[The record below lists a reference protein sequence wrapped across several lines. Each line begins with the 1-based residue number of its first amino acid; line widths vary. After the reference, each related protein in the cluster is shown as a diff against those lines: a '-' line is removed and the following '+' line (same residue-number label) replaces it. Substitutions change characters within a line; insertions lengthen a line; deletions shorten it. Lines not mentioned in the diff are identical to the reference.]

1 MPGHSLAPSTQ
12 TVELLQLME
21 INDRLAEAANAVG
34 SAVGKAVGS
43 VVTLTADT
51 LGLTGAPVRPR
62 VVDRTAAL
70 VLPRQ
75 ERRNETLILPPGA
88 PLRSL
93 LAAGDPEWP
102 YFYGIFDELVG
113 RRRLPVQVGAKH
125 LRTISAALRLH
136 RHHWDD

>member
-1 MPGHSLAPSTQ
+1 MPGHSLAPSTR

-21 INDRLAEAANAVG
+21 INDRLAEATRAVG
-34 SAVGKAVGS
+34 SADAAAVS
-43 VVTLTADT
+43 PAVPLTADT

-62 VVDRTAAL
+62 VVDRTALL

-75 ERRNETLILPPGA
+75 ERRSETLVLPPDA

-102 YFYGIFDELVG
+102 YFYGIFDELAG
-113 RRRLPVQVGAKH
+113 RRRLPVQVGAGH
-125 LRTISAALRLH
+125 LRTISAALGLN